1 MNQQK
6 NFREK
11 EQQKNKGSLT
21 LEASIV
27 LVFFLVAYM
36 AILSV
41 INMYRGQVLIQNAAN
56 QTAQEIAQ
64 YTYLLKKAGLS
75 EFGKQASDNATKFTD
90 DTNKL
95 VGTVFAFFEATSEG
109 LDAGKEIANDMQ
121 TQTFPEDIFQLSSQ
135 LEDMQENADTIEKQA
150 DNIYSEYRTMMDAGS
165 EYFSD
170 PAAIFNGMLA
180 ILKDTTCDS
189 IKIAVATP
197 ITKSLMNKYLAA
209 YPADHLENLGVVGGN
224 DGISYWGSSIL
235 LDMQSVE
242 VCAYYKM
249 KIDLPF
255 LDLFEYQLKTTSS
268 TRAWI
273 GDGTHNDAKSASGE
287 TSKTDGASKTGRGV
301 ELDEQATGLPGFGGS
316 SNSGVIAGGAVVD
329 DTEESNW
336 TSMSVKNKTSKEV
349 LDALA
354 YIGYTEDEFRELIAK
369 PFDEYTNEE
378 WAYMQAARAMIAQPD
393 ADTKMLKVIT
403 AETLEGY
410 INKDWK
416 TVIGC
421 VTTTS
426 AMDGNMGSYDDART
440 NLRLDYTTQDGEPFP
455 EGGSEYFY
463 ITFNIDESQMGNLD
477 IPCVTELGGNM
488 AREEVSDPQSGNGF
502 LKTEEA
508 NQPII
513 PEWSIDWESPVTVQ
527 EGATIWQVVDGKQRE
542 YAVFTEGEFILVN
555 N

>member
-150 DNIYSEYRTMMDAGS
+150 DNIYSEYRTMMDAGA

-249 KIDLPF
+249 KIELPF

-273 GDGTHNDAKSASGE
+273 GDGTHNDNGGSDS
-287 TSKTDGASKTGRGV
+287 GRGV
-301 ELDEQATGLPGFGGS
+301 ELDPQALGKPGMGGS
-316 SNSGVIAGGAVVD
+316 GDDENAAGNSVEITAGGTTVD
-329 DTEESNW
+329 SSFSRLNTTVSNITLPTGTWQKGPTERGKDIDELLGNNVGDNYPTIDIYDLETGRA
-336 TSMSVKNKTSKEV
+336 TSIKSRD
-349 LDALA
+349 L
-354 YIGYTEDEFRELIAK
+354 
-369 PFDEYTNEE
+369 
-378 WAYMQAARAMIAQPD
+378 
-393 ADTKMLKVIT
+393 T
-403 AETLEGY
+403 ASSYQNGNTLERT
-410 INKDWK
+410 IKKDIDKLADFELVDW
-416 TVIGC
+416 G
-421 VTTTS
+421 
-426 AMDGNMGSYDDART
+426 GSYLEGRPINQRALQIVVPNVTMTDAQIQAI
-440 NLRLDYTTQDGEPFP
+440 NNA
-455 EGGSEYFY
+455 
-463 ITFNIDESQMGNLD
+463 I
-477 IPCVTELGGNM
+477 
-488 AREEVSDPQSGNGF
+488 
-502 LKTEEA
+502 
-508 NQPII
+508 
-513 PEWSIDWESPVTVQ
+513 
-527 EGATIWQVVDGKQRE
+527 E
-542 YAVFTEGEFILVN
+542 YAGDKGVEIIITIGL
-555 N
+555 

>member
-224 DGISYWGSSIL
+224 GGISYWGSSIL

-301 ELDEQATGLPGFGGS
+301 ELDEQATGLPGFGNDS
-316 SNSGVIAGGAVVD
+316 SLGFVAGGSDYDVEPDETIESTTNITRLNYVTSNGLVLESTQGKTTTVLGVYLI
-329 DTEESNW
+329 DTGAILEELGN
-336 TSMSVKNKTSKEV
+336 VKSTDFGARDGGFNLLNTPDELYIDAKQFWAEYNQPW
-349 LDALA
+349 LDNAIARQDIILIA
-354 YIGYTEDEFRELIAK
+354 TEPTEDNLYRINKETGERELTG
-369 PFDEYTNEE
+369 FGREYN
-378 WAYMQAARAMIAQPD
+378 YLISH
-393 ADTKMLKVIT
+393 
-403 AETLEGY
+403 GY
-410 INKDWK
+410 K
-416 TVIGC
+416 
-421 VTTTS
+421 
-426 AMDGNMGSYDDART
+426 YD
-440 NLRLDYTTQDGEPFP
+440 
-455 EGGSEYFY
+455 
-463 ITFNIDESQMGNLD
+463 
-477 IPCVTELGGNM
+477 
-488 AREEVSDPQSGNGF
+488 
-502 LKTEEA
+502 
-508 NQPII
+508 
-513 PEWSIDWESPVTVQ
+513 PVTKNMIK
-527 EGATIWQVVDGKQRE
+527 ELE
-542 YAVFTEGEFILVN
+542 
-555 N
+555 